1 MLRYPEGISA
11 PQLCEYC
18 GKDKAD
24 VSRMM
29 ALLEEKGLVKKEGI
43 HQNLYKGVF
52 KLTEEGKKAALFV
65 SKRASLAVDL
75 ASKDLSEE
83 KRIVLY
89 EALEQIVTN
98 LRKLNKE
105 GLPE

>member
-1 MLRYPEGISA
+1 M
-11 PQLCEYC
+11 
-18 GKDKAD
+18 
-24 VSRMM
+24 
-29 ALLEEKGLVKKEGI
+29 
-43 HQNLYKGVF
+43 
-52 KLTEEGKKAALFV
+52 FV

>member
-1 MLRYPEGISA
+1 MSRYD
-11 PQLCEYC
+11 Q
-18 GKDKAD
+18 
-24 VSRMM
+24 
-29 ALLEEKGLVKKEGI
+29 
-43 HQNLYKGVF
+43 
-52 KLTEEGKKAALFV
+52 T
-65 SKRASLAVDL
+65 
-75 ASKDLSEE
+75 EE

>member
-1 MLRYPEGISA
+1 M
-11 PQLCEYC
+11 
-18 GKDKAD
+18 
-24 VSRMM
+24 
-29 ALLEEKGLVKKEGI
+29 KKEGI

-65 SKRASLAVDL
+65 PKRAPLAVDL